1 MRGRKGT
8 LTYEDA
14 LLLLGAGQS
23 RVVELL
29 NKITGLAAAGTLVAT
44 LGALD
49 LFAARDELVSWGN
62 LIAGSMRERL
72 SGVSQMDRT
81 ERIEAAHAVLV
92 VTALYEALGE
102 ELLGG
107 GGFDI
112 RTLAL
117 TKAEQSAIVVGGQ
130 PQTEYLDVIRSLVH
144 SPIPLPTPHRPYEVT
159 LQELQRFYL
168 ETALKLRSFLLGLA
182 VFSQDQRLA
191 YAMEAALDRAAAQ
204 AIRRYEIG
212 FRQLAV
218 DAPEFGIW
226 ASVLDGQATRA
237 SVTRIEAQFGLLRDA
252 IRAMRDFSDTRA
264 GDCLRTLGTRYR
276 RRLSRS
282 LLDSTPASDGMR
294 FPALDDAYVAP
305 CCLVGESGALDH
317 AGYEPWW
324 RDKPTAPD
332 AVAFVMAHAVT
343 ERALRAPLVVLGQP
357 GSGKSALTQILAA
370 KLLGTNL
377 VPVRVELRSVPA
389 DRDAGIQDQV
399 ERSLLQAT
407 GEHVTWPDLCRAAAG
422 MTPVVFLDGLD
433 ELLQA
438 GAVEHGDYLDRVK
451 QFQEREADAGRPV
464 CVVVTAR
471 TSVADRFRY
480 PPDTIVA
487 RLEPFDDARIR
498 QWLAVWNRVNA
509 GRLELS
515 PELIAPYGGLA
526 SQPLLLLMLAMHL
539 TGESAPA
546 EDARPRTTAQ
556 LYDELFKGFL
566 FREVRRRAPGLGD
579 TTVAAMVEAELK
591 RLGVLA
597 FGMFNR
603 RRESAGETDL
613 DADLHA
619 MTAQQAHVPAAQ
631 DEVPPSAQDLASRFF
646 FIYEAQATH
655 SDGRTSRSYEFL
667 HATFG
672 EFLIARLAVR
682 LSAEVAAKAA
692 TEPGGVGEG
701 DPALASAIRLLRSV
715 LSFSALCASAPV
727 VEFCAGL
734 YGLLPREVTEGC
746 RRALSLA
753 FGDALR
759 LEPSGVLPD
768 YRPAP
773 APWAA
778 RTAAYS
784 ANLLL
789 LAVLAAGAAAGTAAP
804 ALGWAKPDAAHTAP
818 TDIDAMAL
826 VGPNNTDEAWR
837 RCALLWESQLA
848 PEEWRSL
855 WGTLRVA
862 AVWGDDRED
871 EDRTEGD
878 FWYGR
883 RLVYVRREDGAPV
896 TLWDTLPDFTEQVA
910 VFEERFPDARESVL
924 RNVSVPAGSGLGQAL
939 REAAFRCDNAWI
951 RDVMSVIAP
960 LWGRLGDSA
969 MRRVYDKGVY
979 APALRLISELRGVR
993 SSEHSRDLYLF
1004 ALQDER
1010 ERDRPGKEDDFPSLT
1025 LLLDLLASDARWM
1038 KPEDVQAVLFDFLN
1052 RSRRRNGS
1060 EIGGYEGDYAEVVK
1074 VLARRRYDVS
1084 RDLIESLL
1092 YPFPGDDLDTLDSEF
1107 DAGLSDARQELGFSR

>member
-14 LLLLGAGQS
+14 LLLLGTGQS
-23 RVVELL
+23 RVIELL
-29 NKITGLAAAGTLVAT
+29 NKVTGLAAAGTLIAT
-44 LGALD
+44 FGVLD
-49 LFAARDELVSWGN
+49 LFAARDELLSWGN
-62 LIAGSMRERL
+62 LIAGSMRENL
-72 SGVSQMDRT
+72 SGVGQMDRT

-92 VTALYEALGE
+92 VTAFYEALGE
-102 ELLGG
+102 ELLGDG
-107 GGFDI
+107 DFDI
-112 RTLAL
+112 RALAL
-117 TKAEQSAIVVGGQ
+117 TKSEQAAIMTGGQ
-130 PQTEYLDVIRSLVH
+130 LQDGYLAVVRSLVRAQ
-144 SPIPLPTPHRPYEVT
+144 IPLPTPHRPYEVT
-159 LQELQRFYL
+159 LQELQRFY
-168 ETALKLRSFLLGLA
+168 EQAAHRLRAFFLGFA

-191 YAMEAALDRAAAQ
+191 HAMEAALDRAAAQ

-212 FRQLAV
+212 FRRLAV
-218 DAPEFGIW
+218 DAPEFGVW

-237 SVTRIEAQFGLLRDA
+237 SVTRIDAQLELLRDA

-264 GDCLRTLGTRYR
+264 GDCLRTLAARYQ

-282 LLDSTPASDGMR
+282 LLDNTLDPDGMR

-305 CCLVGESGALDH
+305 RCLVGASGTLDQ

-324 RDKPTAPD
+324 RDKPAAPD

-370 KLLGTNL
+370 RMLGTNL

-389 DRDAGIQDQV
+389 DRDTSIQDQV

-407 GEHVTWPDLCRAAAG
+407 GEHVAWPDLCRAAVG

-438 GAVEHGDYLDRVK
+438 GAVERGDYLDRVK
-451 QFQEREADAGRPV
+451 QFQEREAEAGRPV
-464 CVVVTAR
+464 CVLVTAR

-487 RLEPFDDARIR
+487 RLEPFDDARIG

-509 GRLELS
+509 GQPELS
-515 PELIAPYGGLA
+515 ATLVAPYGGLA

-539 TGESAPA
+539 TEKSAPP
-546 EDARPRTTAQ
+546 EDAKPRTTAQ

-566 FREVRRRAPGLGD
+566 VREVRRRAPGLGD
-579 TTVAAMVEAELK
+579 TAVAATVEAELK
-591 RLGVLA
+591 HLSVLA

-613 DADLHA
+613 DADLDTL
-619 MTAQQAHVPAAQ
+619 TAQRVRLAAQ
-631 DEVPPSAQDLASRFF
+631 DEVSRSTQELASRFF

-655 SDGRTSRSYEFL
+655 SDGKTSRSYEFL

-672 EFLIARLAVR
+672 EFLVARLAVQ

-692 TEPGGVGEG
+692 ERGGLLEG
-701 DPALASAIRLLRSV
+701 DPALEPTIRLLRSV

-727 VEFCAGL
+727 VEFCTGL
-734 YGLLPREVTEGC
+734 YGLLPREVREGC

-753 FGDALR
+753 FGDSLR
-759 LEPSGVLPD
+759 LEPSGTLPG

-773 APWAA
+773 VPWVV

-789 LAVLAAGAAAGTAAP
+789 LAVLAAGTNADPAAP
-804 ALGWAKPDAAHTAP
+804 APGWANPEAEAPAP
-818 TDIDAMAL
+818 TDIDAAAL
-826 VGPNNTDEAWR
+826 VGPNSTDEAWR
-837 RCALLWESQLA
+837 RCALLWESQLT

-862 AVWGDDRED
+862 AVWGDERED
-871 EDRTEGD
+871 KDRIEDD

-883 RLVYVRREDGAPV
+883 RLVYVRREDGTPV
-896 TLWDTLPDFTEQVA
+896 TLWDTLPDFTEQVP
-910 VFEERFPDARESVL
+910 VLEEGFPDERKSVL
-924 RNVSVPAGSGLGQAL
+924 RNVSVPADSGLGQAL
-939 REAAFRCDNAWI
+939 REAAFRCDNTWI

-960 LWGRLGDSA
+960 LWERLGDSA

-979 APALRLISELRGVR
+979 APALRLITELRGVR
-993 SSEHSRDLYLF
+993 SSEHSRGVYLF
-1004 ALQDER
+1004 ALQDEQ
-1010 ERDRPGKEDDFPSLT
+1010 ERNRPGEKDDFPSLT

-1038 KPEDVQAVLFDFLN
+1038 NPDDVQAILLTFLN
-1052 RSRRRNGS
+1052 HSRRHRNGGG

-1074 VLARRRYDVS
+1074 VLARRDDVS

-1092 YPFPGDDLDTLDSEF
+1092 YPFPGDDLDTLDSDF
-1107 DAGLSDARQELGFSR
+1107 DAGLNDARQELGFSR